1 MGEIFNQLVYQPIYN
16 LLVFVYNVLPIR
28 DFGIAIVIVTAL
40 IKLALIPLSKKQIE
54 SQKKMQELQ
63 PKIKALQEK

>member
-54 SQKKMQELQ
+54 SQKKNAGITAEN
-63 PKIKALQEK
+63 